1 MEGLLGLGR
10 PERATA
16 FPVLARGGRFLA
28 QYVLPQRRRRSRE
41 IALQLL
47 YALDLR
53 TEETPASLWAL
64 QNLADEEDGVV
75 EYARDLLEG
84 TWAHRTEI
92 DQMIRTHVV
101 GWRPERM
108 VAVDRAAVR
117 MALFEGVVAQ
127 KTPLAVAISE
137 AMELAKLYGTEDS
150 GRFVNG
156 VLGKIVRARGV
167 PSGEDSSGAP
177 VSHSS

>member
-1 MEGLLGLGR
+1 ME
-10 PERATA
+10 
-16 FPVLARGGRFLA
+16 
-28 QYVLPQRRRRSRE
+28 
-41 IALQLL
+41 
-47 YALDLR
+47 
-53 TEETPASLWAL
+53 
-64 QNLADEEDGVV
+64 

-84 TWAHRTEI
+84 TWNHRIEI

-117 MALFEGVVAQ
+117 LALFEGVVAR

-137 AMELAKLYGTEDS
+137 AMELAKQYGTEDS

-156 VLGKIVRARGV
+156 VLGKIVRAQES
-167 PSGEDSSGAP
+167 PSGEEP
-177 VSHSS
+177 

>member
-1 MEGLLGLGR
+1 MGQSL
-10 PERATA
+10 
-16 FPVLARGGRFLA
+16 
-28 QYVLPQRRRRSRE
+28 LPQRRRRSRE

-53 TEETPASLWAL
+53 TDETPASLWAL
-64 QNLADEEDGVV
+64 QSLDEEEDGVV
-75 EYARDLLEG
+75 DYARDLLEG
-84 TWAHRTEI
+84 TWEHRYEI

-108 VAVDRAAVR
+108 VAVDRALVR
-117 MALFEGVVAQ
+117 MALFEGMVAQ
-127 KTPLAVAISE
+127 KAPLAVAISE

-156 VLGKIVRARGV
+156 VLGKIVRARGAS
-167 PSGEDSSGAP
+167 SGEDLRGTPAS
-177 VSHSS
+177 